1 VTEATGAY
9 SATKRDA
16 RLAYAPRMRM
26 KMIGA
31 VALVLVGA
39 TACPDHGP
47 PTLKQEF
54 GTPAP
59 IRPESNGEVA
69 FLLGSGGI
77 LGPSPLY
84 VVGPGTEAR
93 RIGIPGDL
101 PLTDFAWSPD
111 GSTIAYLVS
120 AGEGS
125 GGSIDV
131 VDADGSGNRTLVRSS
146 TPLSGIS
153 WSPDGQ
159 WIVYGQGIA
168 VAPKADNRYRLFA
181 RPTGGGAPLMLTH
194 GPDEGLLP
202 TWSPEGTRIAY
213 LALSPPFQ
221 PHTAASL
228 MVMNADGLGA
238 TTVLRASGLHMSG
251 PAWSPDG
258 RWLAVV
264 EGQDLRLVRLDGS
277 GSHVIYRCRG
287 DCTSRAPRWSPDG
300 SQIAL
305 TVYHGG
311 RWRIR
316 TITPTGKRV
325 PVPAGLLPRACC
337 LAWQPVPR

>member
-1 VTEATGAY
+1 
-9 SATKRDA
+9 
-16 RLAYAPRMRM
+16 MRM

-31 VALVLVGA
+31 LALVLVGA

-84 VVGPGTEAR
+84 VVGPSTKAR
-93 RIGIPGDL
+93 RIGIPGDF

-111 GSTIAYLVS
+111 GSTIAYVVS
-120 AGEGS
+120 AGEGG

-153 WSPDGQ
+153 WSPDGR
-159 WIVYGQGIA
+159 WIVYGQGIGM
-168 VAPKADNRYRLFA
+168 APNADNRYRLFA
-181 RPTGGGAPLMLTH
+181 KPTTGGDPIRLTG
-194 GPDEGLLP
+194 GPPPHENVLP
-202 TWSPEGTRIAY
+202 AWSPDGTRIAY
-213 LALSPPFQ
+213 LSVSLFAPA
-221 PHTAASL
+221 TASITVIA
-228 MVMNADGLGA
+228 ADGSGA
-238 TTVLRASGLHMSG
+238 TQILSRSGPRMSG

-258 RWLAVV
+258 RWLVV
-264 EGQDLRLVRLDGS
+264 VDGEQVRLVRPDGS
-277 GSHVIYRCRG
+277 GSHVIYECRWV
-287 DCTSRAPRWSPDG
+287 CTSGAPTWSPDG

>member
-1 VTEATGAY
+1 MSEATGAY

-31 VALVLVGA
+31 LALVLAGA

-69 FLLGSGGI
+69 FLLGAAGI

-84 VVGPGTEAR
+84 VVGPSTKAR
-93 RIGIPGDL
+93 RIGIPGD
-101 PLTDFAWSPD
+101 LTDFAWSPD
-111 GSTIAYLVS
+111 GSTIAYVVS
-120 AGEGS
+120 ASEFG

-153 WSPDGQ
+153 WSPDGR

-168 VAPKADNRYRLFA
+168 MAPKADNRYRLFA
-181 RPTGGGAPLMLTH
+181 RPTGGGAPVMLTH

-202 TWSPEGTRIAY
+202 AWSPEGTRIAY
-213 LALSPPFQ
+213 LSLSPPFQ

-228 MVMNADGLGA
+228 TVMNADGSGA
-238 TTVLRASGLHMSG
+238 TTVLRTSGLHMSG
-251 PAWSPDG
+251 PAWAPDG
-258 RWLAVV
+258 RWLVV
-264 EGQDLRLVRLDGS
+264 VDGQDLRLVRPDGS

-287 DCTSRAPRWSPDG
+287 DCASGAPSWSPDG

-305 TVYHGG
+305 TVYHYA
-311 RWRIR
+311 RWRIVP
-316 TITPTGKRV
+316 ITPTGKRV
-325 PVPAGLLPRACC
+325 PVPADLLPGACC